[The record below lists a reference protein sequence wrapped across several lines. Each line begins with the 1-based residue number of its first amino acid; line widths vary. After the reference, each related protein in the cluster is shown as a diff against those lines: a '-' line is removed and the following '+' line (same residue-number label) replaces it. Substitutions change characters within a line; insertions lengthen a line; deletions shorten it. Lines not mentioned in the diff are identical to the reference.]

1 MLLSYSTAY
10 MLQRLFF
17 LQQTEIDYWLSL
29 TAELHLLNINVK
41 FNAQH
46 LISYDPECVKS
57 FLKLSKQI
65 LNLNSNTDLSTCPQH
80 FFMVNASLVQ
90 VTTEALFSSYTS

>member
-10 MLQRLFF
+10 MPQRPFF

-41 FNAQH
+41 FKAQH
-46 LISYDPECVKS
+46 LSSYVPERVKS

-65 LNLNSNTDLSTCPQH
+65 PNLNSNTDLSTFPQH
-80 FFMVNASLVQ
+80 FSMANASLVQ
-90 VTTEALFSSYTS
+90 VTIEAPFCFCTS